1 MRAMVVLGLDYTL
14 CPRPLY
20 PTLSAAR
27 EVTIWGDALSAAK
40 RIGQRRQPQAR
51 AIPENVEAR
60 GAEVQI
66 RQLRL
71 RDRALD
77 RLGGEA
83 FGGTAIRRAVGLV
96 AGARADG
103 RSAAKL
109 LLNTSIK
116 LMTFSGGGLTA
127 TMFLGNS
134 ACFSLSLEI
143 KTVR

>member
-1 MRAMVVLGLDYTL
+1 
-14 CPRPLY
+14 
-20 PTLSAAR
+20 LS
-27 EVTIWGDALSAAK
+27 
-40 RIGQRRQPQAR
+40 
-51 AIPENVEAR
+51 AIPENVEPR

-96 AGARADG
+96 AARAVG